1 MGFNNRSRH
10 NEIIEMMKSR
20 TSRVVSNN
28 NRLKLERLL
37 VSTYYHLLQLRIV
50 YLQAL
55 NHILFNIISESIAI
69 KSFDF
74 STVGWTPAFSL
85 SYRQGM
91 GSKTRQVMVI

>member
-1 MGFNNRSRH
+1 
-10 NEIIEMMKSR
+10 MKSR

-28 NRLKLERLL
+28 NKLTLERLL

-55 NHILFNIISESIAI
+55 NHILLNIISESIAI

-85 SYRQGM
+85 SYRQGLWAAKPDR
-91 GSKTRQVMVI
+91 STIVDKLISEVDS